1 MPIGRGDLMAL
12 EYDAGWSNALAQA
25 MMGIKEII
33 KTPNSQTKK
42 IMELLEAMLW
52 ETEDCEQ
59 KQSDTPT
66 D

>member
-1 MPIGRGDLMAL
+1 MAL

-25 MMGIKEII
+25 MMGIREMI
-33 KTPNSQTKK
+33 PNPNVQTKK

-59 KQSDTPT
+59 KQGDSPDSQ